1 MLLKRKNIK
10 LLRWFIVRPK
20 TSGVLSFL
28 FVSIITILISLQQY
42 KLVKE
47 LEQREMNNI
56 LNVVHHNIEESLKNY
71 YTATLTLALT
81 LNDEGIPKDFE
92 YVSKQ
97 LIKSNNTISALELV
111 PKGIIKYVY
120 PIKGN
125 EAAIG
130 LNILTTENL
139 RVETL
144 KSISNQKMYFA
155 GPLKLKQGGI
165 GIVGRLPIYK
175 KKSFWGFSAVIIKL
189 DQLLKASQID
199 LLSKSKFDFQIS
211 KYNTT
216 TKKEEFFLPQKT
228 ELTNSNFV
236 TTLITDGEWKLY
248 LIDKES
254 NNSLITLI
262 ISTLLGTL
270 LAMTFGF
277 LTVLVLKKQA
287 ELQVIVEKQARNL
300 IDSEIKFKTI
310 FDQAAIGMA
319 NVDVTSGVFLE
330 INNKFCSLLGYTQE
344 EMRGRN
350 FQSITHPDDLENDL
364 KNVKKIENGNIT
376 EYSMEKR
383 YFTKDGKT
391 IWVNLS
397 VTPLLD
403 QNKKQLSTISIAE
416 DITLRKQ
423 NEALVKKSENHF
435 KSLFDDSPLPMREED
450 FSMVKNR
457 LEELNLMNKN
467 KDQVKDYL
475 INNPKI
481 VHQIH
486 SLIEIINVN
495 KACLKLY
502 RVDNKEEL
510 LKTKSSL
517 FSPDSLNDFTDQLVV
532 ITQNVNQF
540 VIDSVIKN
548 AANENRY
555 INLSWNVVRG
565 YEKSLDRIIVSNED
579 ITNRKIAEKII
590 LDSQQRIQSLINTV
604 DGIVWECS
612 PDTLQFTFISKK
624 VEEILGYTSDEWL
637 SSPNFW
643 QDHMYEEDR
652 VHTLQYCTD
661 QTAKNVDHDFEYRM
675 IAKDGTIV
683 WLRDIVS
690 LITENGKVE
699 SLRGIMIDITK
710 TKEIE
715 NQLNKSFHLVTEQ
728 NKRLLNFSYIVS
740 HNLRSHTS
748 NITSIIDIIE
758 TADSKDEIEQMVQLL
773 KTVSYSLN
781 ETMLNLNQVV
791 NIQTNIGL
799 ITESLNLKQY
809 INNTLT
815 ILSDQITAKEV
826 EIITSVPDDVHIN
839 YNPAYLESILHN
851 LVSNA
856 IRYSSIDKKPIINI
870 SYQEEGENKILQV
883 SDNGIGI
890 DLECNAHKIFGMYK
904 TFTNNKD
911 SKGIGLF
918 ITKNQIEAMGGYI
931 TVESELNKGTTFKIS
946 IV

>member
-20 TSGVLSFL
+20 TSGFLSFL
-28 FVSIITILISLQQY
+28 FVSITTILISLQQY

-175 KKSFWGFSAVIIKL
+175 KNSFWGFSAVIIKL

-236 TTLITDGEWKLY
+236 TSLITDGEWKLY

-262 ISTLLGTL
+262 ISTLLGIL

-383 YFTKDGKT
+383 YFTKEGKT
-391 IWVNLS
+391 IWVNLN

-403 QNKKQLSTISIAE
+403 QNKKQLSAISIVE

-475 INNPKI
+475 INNPEI
-481 VHQIH
+481 VHQLH

-652 VHTLQYCTD
+652 VHTLQYCAD

-748 NITSIIDIIE
+748 NITSIIGLIE

-799 ITESLNLKQY
+799 VTESLNLKQY
-809 INNTLT
+809 INNTIT

-826 EIITSVPDDVHIN
+826 EIITSVPDNEHIN